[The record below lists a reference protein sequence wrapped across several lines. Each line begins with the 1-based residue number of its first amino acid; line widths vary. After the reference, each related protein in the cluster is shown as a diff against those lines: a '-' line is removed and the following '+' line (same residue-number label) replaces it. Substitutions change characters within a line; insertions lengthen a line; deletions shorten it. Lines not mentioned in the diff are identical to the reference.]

1 MTVDVPGA
9 DRIARSIGP
18 DFTGALRTPDERL
31 RDGDKATGA
40 RAIHR
45 ALAILECFDSG
56 QREIGINE
64 LAKALSLSPSTVH
77 RIVRALVERGYL
89 AQNQQSTRYTLGPT
103 MIVLGQVTQRL
114 FGLDRVAPLLEEVGR
129 RYGES
134 VTFGMRDAASVV
146 VLAQVDSTKPMR
158 FSHPPGTRLPL
169 YASALGKALLAHAA
183 DLAAELRA
191 LGRLTP
197 LTPRTLH
204 ERRPLSADLAATL
217 DRGYAIDDEESV
229 MGVRA
234 VAVPVVGRGGE
245 VIAALGIEGPS
256 EHLPDSWVRQIGHE
270 LPGWAQ
276 RVAGVISL

>member
-1 MTVDVPGA
+1 MRSA
-9 DRIARSIGP
+9 DHDARSIGP
-18 DFTGALRTPDERL
+18 GFTGGARPPDDRL
-31 RDGDKATGA
+31 QDGDKATGA

-45 ALAILECFDSG
+45 ALAILECFETG
-56 QREIGINE
+56 PRELGIND
-64 LAKALSLSPSTVH
+64 LAKSLSLSPSTVH

-89 AQNQQSTRYTLGPT
+89 AQNEQSTRYTLGPT

-114 FGLDRVAPLLEEVGR
+114 FGLDRVVPLLEEVGR

-134 VTFGMRDAASVV
+134 VTFGMRDGASVV
-146 VLAQVDSTKPMR
+146 VLAQIDSTKPMR

-169 YASALGKALLAHAA
+169 YASALGKALLAGARHVPS
-183 DLAAELRA
+183 ELRA
-191 LGRLTP
+191 LGKLKA

-204 ERRPLSADLAATL
+204 EHRVLSADLATTL
-217 DRGYAIDDEESV
+217 ARGYAIDDEESV

-234 VAVPVVGRGGE
+234 VAAPVVGRGGE

-256 EHLPDSWVRQIGHE
+256 EHLPDAWVRQIGKE

-276 RVAGVISL
+276 RVAKVISL

>member
-1 MTVDVPGA
+1 MKVA
-9 DRIARSIGP
+9 DHDARSIGP
-18 DFTGALRTPDERL
+18 GFTGGARPPDDRL
-31 RDGDKATGA
+31 QDGDKATGA

-45 ALAILECFDSG
+45 ALAILECFETG
-56 QREIGINE
+56 PRELGIND
-64 LAKALSLSPSTVH
+64 LAKSLSLSPSTVH

-89 AQNQQSTRYTLGPT
+89 AQNEQSTRYTLGPT

-114 FGLDRVAPLLEEVGR
+114 FGLDRVVPLLEEVGR

-134 VTFGMRDAASVV
+134 VTFGMRDGASVV
-146 VLAQVDSTKPMR
+146 VLAQIDSTKPMR

-169 YASALGKALLAHAA
+169 YASALGKALLAGARHVP
-183 DLAAELRA
+183 AELRA
-191 LGRLTP
+191 LGKLKA

-204 ERRPLSADLAATL
+204 EHRVLSADLATTL
-217 DRGYAIDDEESV
+217 ARGYAIDDEESV

-234 VAVPVVGRGGE
+234 VAAPVVGRGGE

-256 EHLPDSWVRQIGHE
+256 EHLPDAWVRQIGKE

-276 RVAGVISL
+276 RVAKVISL

>member
-1 MTVDVPGA
+1 MPVRNA
-9 DRIARSIGP
+9 DHDARSIGP
-18 DFTGALRTPDERL
+18 GFTGGARPPDERL
-31 RDGDKATGA
+31 QDGDKATGA

-45 ALAILECFDSG
+45 ALAILECFETG
-56 QREIGINE
+56 PRELGINE
-64 LAKALSLSPSTVH
+64 LAKSLSLSPSTVH

-89 AQNQQSTRYTLGPT
+89 AQNEQSTRYTLGPT

-114 FGLDRVAPLLEEVGR
+114 FGLDRVVPLLEEVGR

-134 VTFGMRDAASVV
+134 VTFGMRDGASVV
-146 VLAQVDSTKPMR
+146 VLAQIDSTKPMR

-169 YASALGKALLAHAA
+169 YASALGKALLAGARHVP
-183 DLAAELRA
+183 AELRA
-191 LGRLTP
+191 LGKLKA

-204 ERRPLSADLAATL
+204 EHRVLSADLATTL
-217 DRGYAIDDEESV
+217 ARGYAIDDEESV

-234 VAVPVVGRGGE
+234 VAAPVVGRGGE

-256 EHLPDSWVRQIGHE
+256 EHLPDAWVRQIGKE

-276 RVAGVISL
+276 RVAKVISL

>member
-1 MTVDVPGA
+1 MPVRYA
-9 DRIARSIGP
+9 DHDARSIGP
-18 DFTGALRTPDERL
+18 GFTGGARPPDDRL
-31 RDGDKATGA
+31 QDGDKATGA

-45 ALAILECFDSG
+45 ALAILECFETG
-56 QREIGINE
+56 PRELGIND
-64 LAKALSLSPSTVH
+64 LAKSLSLSPSTVH

-89 AQNQQSTRYTLGPT
+89 AQNEQSNRYTLGPT

-114 FGLDRVAPLLEEVGR
+114 FGLDRVVPLLEEVGR

-134 VTFGMRDAASVV
+134 VTFGMRDGASVV
-146 VLAQVDSTKPMR
+146 VLAQIDSTKPMR

-169 YASALGKALLAHAA
+169 YASALGKALLAGARHVPS
-183 DLAAELRA
+183 ELRA
-191 LGRLTP
+191 LGRLKA

-204 ERRPLSADLAATL
+204 EHRILSADLATTL
-217 DRGYAIDDEESV
+217 ARGYAIDDEESV

-234 VAVPVVGRGGE
+234 VAAPVVGRGGE

-256 EHLPDSWVRQIGHE
+256 EHLPDAWVKQIGKE

-276 RVAGVISL
+276 RVAKVISL

>member
-1 MTVDVPGA
+1 VRNA
-9 DRIARSIGP
+9 DHGARSIGP
-18 DFTGALRTPDERL
+18 GFTGGARQPDDRL
-31 RDGDKATGA
+31 QDGDKATGA

-45 ALAILECFDSG
+45 ALAILECFETG
-56 QREIGINE
+56 PRELGIND
-64 LAKALSLSPSTVH
+64 LAKSLSLSPSTVH

-89 AQNQQSTRYTLGPT
+89 AQNEQSNRYTLGPT

-114 FGLDRVAPLLEEVGR
+114 FGLDRVVPLLEEVGR

-134 VTFGMRDAASVV
+134 VTFGMRDGASVV

-169 YASALGKALLAHAA
+169 YASALGKALLAGARHVP
-183 DLAAELRA
+183 AELRA
-191 LGRLTP
+191 LGRLRA
-197 LTPRTLH
+197 LTARTLH
-204 ERRPLSADLAATL
+204 DHRALSADLATTL
-217 DRGYAIDDEESV
+217 ARGYAIDDEESV

-234 VAVPVVGRGGE
+234 VAAPVVGRGGE

-256 EHLPDSWVRQIGHE
+256 EHLPDAWVKQIGKE

-276 RVAGVISL
+276 RVAKVISL

>member
-1 MTVDVPGA
+1 MKVA
-9 DRIARSIGP
+9 DHDARSIGP
-18 DFTGALRTPDERL
+18 GFTGGARPPDDRL
-31 RDGDKATGA
+31 QDGDKATGA

-45 ALAILECFDSG
+45 ALAILECFETG
-56 QREIGINE
+56 PRELGIND
-64 LAKALSLSPSTVH
+64 LAKSLSLSPSTVH

-89 AQNQQSTRYTLGPT
+89 AQNEQSTRYTLGPT

-114 FGLDRVAPLLEEVGR
+114 FGLDRVVPLLEEVGR

-134 VTFGMRDAASVV
+134 VTFGMRDGASVV
-146 VLAQVDSTKPMR
+146 VLAQIDSTKPMR

-169 YASALGKALLAHAA
+169 YASALGKALLAGARHVP
-183 DLAAELRA
+183 AELRA
-191 LGRLTP
+191 LGKLKA

-204 ERRPLSADLAATL
+204 EHRVLSADLATTL
-217 DRGYAIDDEESV
+217 SRGYAIDDEESV

-234 VAVPVVGRGGE
+234 VAAPVVGRGGE

-256 EHLPDSWVRQIGHE
+256 EHLPDAWVRQIGKE

-276 RVAGVISL
+276 RVAKVISL